1 MTELS
6 LSIPDSLVGERLDR
20 AVPVL
25 EESLSRSAV
34 QKLIEN
40 GEVLVNGKK
49 ADKKTKLAAGGII
62 TVNVPEPECLD
73 AVAQNIPIE
82 IVYEDEYLLV
92 VNKPK
97 GMVVHPAAGN
107 PDGTLVN
114 ALLYHCE
121 GRLSSINGVI
131 RPGIVH
137 RIDKDTSGLLIVA
150 KTDEA
155 HRGLAEQIKEHS
167 FKREYRAVTVGHLPN
182 ESGTVN
188 VPLGRSRTDRKKQ
201 TVNGINPREAVTHY
215 NVLLSFEG
223 FDYVRFVLET
233 GRTHQIR
240 VHSAY
245 IGHPVAGDAVY
256 GSPAKG
262 LGLSGQCLHAA
273 IIGFIHPITGEYLE
287 FTSPLPDYFTDFLRK
302 HGVTPGDI
310 ENAERNISNQ
320 L

>member
-62 TVNVPEPECLD
+62 TVNVPEPKCLD

-114 ALLYHCE
+114 ALLYHC
-121 GRLSSINGVI
+121 
-131 RPGIVH
+131 
-137 RIDKDTSGLLIVA
+137 
-150 KTDEA
+150 
-155 HRGLAEQIKEHS
+155 
-167 FKREYRAVTVGHLPN
+167 
-182 ESGTVN
+182 
-188 VPLGRSRTDRKKQ
+188 
-201 TVNGINPREAVTHY
+201 
-215 NVLLSFEG
+215 
-223 FDYVRFVLET
+223 
-233 GRTHQIR
+233 
-240 VHSAY
+240 
-245 IGHPVAGDAVY
+245 
-256 GSPAKG
+256 
-262 LGLSGQCLHAA
+262 
-273 IIGFIHPITGEYLE
+273 
-287 FTSPLPDYFTDFLRK
+287 
-302 HGVTPGDI
+302 
-310 ENAERNISNQ
+310 
-320 L
+320 